1 MTDSS
6 HRGYS
11 TTTTGQRVS
20 LPLYL
25 TDIII
30 YSFIYLMRQGF
41 MYPTL
46 ASNLLCCRGCSWTL
60 GSPTSNSPVLGP
72 QVYIK
77 ISNIW
82 TLKIEYP
89 RPSTSETRILLSTQP
104 TDLQL
109 LADSVP
115 NYTSQS
121 NKSPLT
127 FSYKLRALFPLRIL
141 IYRVACLACRFCT
154 QLCDLLGP
162 IRY

>member
-11 TTTTGQRVS
+11 IAVVGQRVS
-20 LPLYL
+20 LPLSL

-41 MYPTL
+41 MYPAL

-60 GSPTSNSPVLGP
+60 GPPTSNSLVLGP
-72 QVYIK
+72 QGYTK

-82 TLKIEYP
+82 TPRIEYP
-89 RPSTSETRILLSTQP
+89 GPSTSETNILLRTQP
-104 TDLQL
+104 IDLQL

-115 NYTSQS
+115 NYTSS
-121 NKSPLT
+121 LINHLLH
-127 FSYKLRALFPLRIL
+127 FHINYELCFP
-141 IYRVACLACRFCT
+141 
-154 QLCDLLGP
+154 
-162 IRY
+162 